1 MCAYKLALLNNSCKR
16 LIGNTMKFI
25 DNPSATSRPD
35 HYQSVEVDVGKVLK
49 SWQISL
55 YSFEWMHP
63 DGRIKTLEELPEKE
77 HAKRRDAEEKIEKQT
92 DLEKPI
98 LGIGLMDN
106 VEIGSGRA
114 LFLSLAAHG
123 VKTIPVHI
131 PKSNQDEFKNYL
143 A

>member
-1 MCAYKLALLNNSCKR
+1 
-16 LIGNTMKFI
+16 
-25 DNPSATSRPD
+25 
-35 HYQSVEVDVGKVLK
+35 
-49 SWQISL
+49 
-55 YSFEWMHP
+55 MHP